1 MRSGPLLTR
10 GAVVEMLGR
19 DPKRGRQRATAEVGM
34 KENEREIK
42 PFLEHLE
49 DLRRTLLKSLAAV
62 AVGFCVMLPLA
73 PHILVFLE
81 RGLRGVVAD
90 PERFLRS
97 LQVSGALV
105 VTMRIA
111 FWAGLMASL
120 PFVLYFVGMFVLPAL
135 RQREKVWARRAVL
148 FGGGLFFLGVVLGY
162 VVILPA
168 AVRIMLGWHAWLGIR
183 PEWTVTSYTAFAVQL
198 LIAFGL
204 AFELPVVII
213 VLGRL
218 GILTSGLLR
227 KRRRYV
233 IVGVLVLAMLLTPP
247 DVFTQLVMAVPM
259 ILLYEL
265 CIWVVWMDERRRVGG
280 SR

>member
-81 RGLRGVVAD
+81 RGLRGAVAD

-135 RQREKVWARRAVL
+135 RQREKVWARRVVL

-227 KRRRYV
+227 KRRRHV

-265 CIWVVWMDERRRVGG
+265 CIWVVWMDERRRAGG